1 MTTSKG
7 TIQGYNCQ
15 TASDEKHQIVI
26 ATHAVGIGQDQTALK
41 PMIEEIKYQLG
52 EAVLSRGAL
61 LTADTG
67 YSSEVNMEYVFGEK
81 INAVIPDNN
90 FRQRDPKFSESESV
104 KKHKTHRQKTRKDKS
119 KGKVIFPTS
128 DFTFNKEA
136 KVCVCPNGHEMM
148 YHGDHFVISHKRYYR
163 FKSYLKNC
171 RGCPLQ
177 TKCMRKPVNEHGRQV
192 SFVVDNEKNTS
203 YLDLMK
209 QKIDSVAGKKDYAK
223 RMWTIEPV
231 FGNITSNKGLNKLS
245 LRGRAK
251 VTCQWMMFCMVHN
264 MEKLWRYGDAE
275 YEKSIMQ

>member
-1 MTTSKG
+1 M
-7 TIQGYNCQ
+7 
-15 TASDEKHQIVI
+15 
-26 ATHAVGIGQDQTALK
+26 
-41 PMIEEIKYQLG
+41 
-52 EAVLSRGAL
+52 

-67 YSSEVNMEYVFGEK
+67 YSSEANMEYVFGEK

-136 KVCVCPNGHEMM
+136 KVCVCPNEHEMM

-203 YLDLMK
+203 PLCQDSCHHLVK
-209 QKIDSVAGKKDYAK
+209 LKI
-223 RMWTIEPV
+223 
-231 FGNITSNKGLNKLS
+231 
-245 LRGRAK
+245 
-251 VTCQWMMFCMVHN
+251 
-264 MEKLWRYGDAE
+264 
-275 YEKSIMQ
+275 